1 MPRNC
6 TPSLIKKKRKH
17 VSVFRAIFKKGT
29 DNGFYTAVSHDG
41 STSLWWIEA
50 NQLGSTSCYPCFMVQ
65 NGEEHA
71 FVSSRADKAKAS
83 NKALMEKWRAAV
95 TPENIDELYTVTEMN
110 HEDFF
115 REFTP
120 AEERQMKKLFYP
132 KKSAEAVAAGENASG
147 AEQNEEIPVEKD
159 EADEAR

>member
-17 VSVFRAIFKKGT
+17 ISLLRALFKKGT

-41 STSLWWIEA
+41 STELWWIEA
-50 NQLGSTSCYPCFMVQ
+50 NQLGSTSCYPCVLIQ

-71 FVSSRADKAKAS
+71 FVSGRTDKEKAS
-83 NKALMEKWRAAV
+83 NKSLMEKWQQAV
-95 TPENIDELYTVTEMN
+95 TPETIETDFTVTEMG

-115 REFTP
+115 REFGRAEDRQLRRLFSTKKAEPAPDLAEP
-120 AEERQMKKLFYP
+120 AEQTDNSTV
-132 KKSAEAVAAGENASG
+132 KSGEEG
-147 AEQNEEIPVEKD
+147 EEK
-159 EADEAR
+159 

>member
-1 MPRNC
+1 MPKNC

-41 STSLWWIEA
+41 STTLWWIEA

-71 FVSSRADKAKAS
+71 FVSGRSDKAKAS
-83 NKALMEKWRAAV
+83 NKALMEKWQAAV
-95 TPENIDELYTVTEMN
+95 SPDNIDELYTVTELG
-110 HEDFF
+110 HEEFF

-132 KKSAEAVAAGENASG
+132 KKAEETETEKDKK
-147 AEQNEEIPVEKD
+147 AEVEQSEESPVERD
-159 EADEAR
+159 EEGQR

>member
-1 MPRNC
+1 MPKNC

-41 STSLWWIEA
+41 STTLWWIEA

-71 FVSSRADKAKAS
+71 FVSGRSDKAKAS
-83 NKALMEKWRAAV
+83 NKALMEKWQAAV
-95 TPENIDELYTVTEMN
+95 TPDNIDELYTVTELG
-110 HEDFF
+110 HEEFF

-132 KKSAEAVAAGENASG
+132 KEKAKAEPGEETLQKTEQSDENA
-147 AEQNEEIPVEKD
+147 VEK
-159 EADEAR
+159 EEEEAR